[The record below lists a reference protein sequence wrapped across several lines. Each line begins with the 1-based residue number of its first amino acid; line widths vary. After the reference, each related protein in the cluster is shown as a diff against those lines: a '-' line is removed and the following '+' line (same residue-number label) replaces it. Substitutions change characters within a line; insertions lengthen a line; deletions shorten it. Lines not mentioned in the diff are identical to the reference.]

1 MYTYNVKCLLLKFY
15 LFFFESTCLW
25 DILLGPVFQLAL
37 FCNFKIASGR
47 EEKAKIF
54 GPKNSKINNLQ
65 LANKKKNNNK
75 YITIFTLGPGVH
87 FLLSIF
93 C

>member
-15 LFFFESTCLW
+15 FIFCFESTCLW

-65 LANKKKNNNK
+65 LANKKKKNN
-75 YITIFTLGPGVH
+75 YITIFTRRPGVH

-93 C
+93 R